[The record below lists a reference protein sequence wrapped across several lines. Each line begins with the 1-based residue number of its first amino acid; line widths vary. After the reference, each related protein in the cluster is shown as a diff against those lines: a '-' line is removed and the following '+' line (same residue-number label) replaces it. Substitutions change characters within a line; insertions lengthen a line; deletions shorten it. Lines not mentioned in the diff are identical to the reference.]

1 MKWILLTYW
10 QYFILGGFS
19 YMKLWGRGGGW
30 GRWHANRPH
39 NYYNCFLGFSFIK
52 FILNRTGGAEKKNLE
67 YFTMWWTSALG
78 LNIST
83 WGYENWVSKH
93 FVISLNFPCV
103 IASLLSC
110 LLVSFFLFVLWL
122 DICVEVAVDRISR
135 ISIYTPPPSLPP
147 FFLGSYPQFFIQH
160 KWQLFEIRARLKLAS
175 AAFSSYHF
183 VIGHLEK
190 RLPESIM

>member
-19 YMKLWGRGGGW
+19 YMNLWGRGGGW
-30 GRWHANRPH
+30 GRWHANRPQ

-52 FILNRTGGAEKKNLE
+52 FIVNRTGGAEKKNLE

-110 LLVSFFLFVLWL
+110 LLVSFFFVRFVVRHLCRSGCRQNFANFYL
-122 DICVEVAVDRISR
+122 
-135 ISIYTPPPSLPP
+135 TPTPLHSLP
-147 FFLGSYPQFFIQH
+147 FLGGSYPQFFIQH

-175 AAFSSYHF
+175 AAFSS
-183 VIGHLEK
+183 
-190 RLPESIM
+190 

>member
-1 MKWILLTYW
+1 M
-10 QYFILGGFS
+10 GE
-19 YMKLWGRGGGW
+19 GRG
-30 GRWHANRPH
+30 
-39 NYYNCFLGFSFIK
+39 LGFSFIK

-83 WGYENWVSKH
+83 WGYENWVSEH
-93 FVISLNFPCV
+93 FVISLNFPSV

-135 ISIYTPPPSLPP
+135 ISI
-147 FFLGSYPQFFIQH
+147 
-160 KWQLFEIRARLKLAS
+160 
-175 AAFSSYHF
+175 
-183 VIGHLEK
+183 
-190 RLPESIM
+190 